1 MAKFNPLG
9 YRPKVTPG
17 GTGGASPNPIP
28 QSDVLAR
35 LWVATATVFEYRNV
49 IDSHTHQTTQTLEKV
64 YENVPCRLSYLTPFA
79 SDLNPAD
86 IGEIDQKPTLFCS
99 PDYDIKPG
107 SVVEVT
113 QLGRTRRFY
122 RSSEPAKYTNHQQI
136 RLELNEDA

>member
-1 MAKFNPLG
+1 MARFNPLG
-9 YRPKVTPG
+9 YRPSSPSEA
-17 GTGGASPNPIP
+17 GAAPNPIP
-28 QSDVLAR
+28 ETDVLAR
-35 LWVATATVFEYRNV
+35 LWVATATVFEYRNI
-49 IDSHTHQTTQTLEKV
+49 IDAHTHQTTQTLEKV

-99 PDYDIKPG
+99 PEYDIKPG

>member
-1 MAKFNPLG
+1 MARYNPKG
-9 YRPKVTPG
+9 VRPKVPG
-17 GTGGASPNPIP
+17 ATGPAPNPIP
-28 QSDVLAR
+28 ESDVLAC
-35 LWVATATVFEYRNV
+35 LWIGTCDVYEYKNV
-49 IDSHTHQTTQTLEKV
+49 VDSHTHQTTQTLEKV
-64 YENVPCRLSYLTPFA
+64 LEGVPCRLSYLTPFA

-86 IGEIDQKPTLFCS
+86 IGEIDQKPTLFCAT
-99 PDYDIKPG
+99 DWNIKPG